1 VRALEPGHGLPDSL
15 LAAVAVHVHVHLHDL
30 PWPQKTQAKR
40 TPTDQ
45 ATETIYIYI
54 YACTVPSSFSLTY
67 DQESVH
73 SRITRST
80 RWCSSASSKSA
91 ALFFRHRAKPASMAA
106 GVVQDEAYKYCRDSP
121 IGGQCF
127 TVSCKRATPIACSW
141 RMPKARRLPTHEGR
155 RPGEYMRQEQILF
168 RGRISVGREGLDMLG
183 EEHLSYHRQVPDN
196 G

>member
-1 VRALEPGHGLPDSL
+1 MAFLTRFSQPSQSMCTFISTTYLGHRKHKQNVRQLIKQ
-15 LAAVAVHVHVHLHDL
+15 
-30 PWPQKTQAKR
+30 QKLY
-40 TPTDQ
+40 
-45 ATETIYIYI
+45 IYIYI

-141 RMPKARRLPTHEGR
+141 WMPKARRLPTHEGR